1 MNAGTRVKPVNEML
15 VQVNHIS
22 PEAVLPVTAKHSSPF
37 RLQPSLSALETWG
50 FGFSGLLLWL
60 GPAPAMHAAL
70 GTQAIFVWVPGA
82 IVGILLNL
90 QVKRLGQHWQTI
102 AGGTPN
108 YTARLLESYPWLAA
122 YSAIGYFFGWAA
134 VPLVNAIIL
143 TDLIKANLTV
153 LGIACP
159 EILLKLGFTVLAF
172 IVALSGTRALG
183 ILHLFFIIPAIGFL
197 LTFCIQGLGWLS
209 LAAESPGL
217 LPTYWA
223 PFEWVKW
230 AKWFFI
236 AVYAVYACE
245 TASSFVADSRRPT
258 ATLKCLSVTAW
269 SIPIVYLGGSWVLM
283 RLGSQEAGDN
293 AFLNL
298 LTAAQ
303 PFWGESASLLVTFL
317 IASACLLSCATGFS
331 NSPRILYQ
339 LALDGYL
346 SPVFAVVSRRGVLGP
361 ALIFTLLM
369 SLVAVVWG
377 DVSRVVMVTGTG
389 YFASIVA
396 THLGLWLQ
404 RHQPQVW
411 LPRWSFAFFVIE
423 GVVLVVGGIAWDWI
437 DFIVGLLIP
446 AGLLAIDQGIRRV
459 PLSWCHPDWW
469 ERHYRTPAKEKIQ
482 DFVALQVGI
491 LLVLVCST
499 AIIVWSLRSYF
510 EGADSNLITSLFIVL
525 LLTISFTSIAIACWT
540 SLPQVT
546 SIIEAREKAEQL
558 FVVALDAIV
567 VLDSEGIICQVNPA
581 TQKLFAM
588 TSSQLIGQPLNE
600 LLPALTGNPAGWIAR
615 SEQTLLQ
622 PDHSARIVEVAISQA
637 SQRQWL
643 SEYVVILRDM
653 TERKQVEQTL
663 RQAEAQQRA
672 QAQALMV
679 TLQELRQAEAQLVQS
694 EKMSSLGQ
702 LVAGVAHEINNPVN
716 FIHGNL
722 THANLYIQDLLELLY
737 LYQTEYPQ
745 PSDEIAA
752 EADRIDLDFL
762 IEDLPK
768 LLASM
773 KVGAD
778 RIRDIVRSLR
788 TFSRID
794 QVEQKAVDL
803 HEGIDSTLMIL
814 GNRLKSRPGNADI
827 QIIKDYGE
835 IPPVECYAGQIN
847 QVFMNIL
854 VNAIDAIEE
863 VGVASEVTTTESAA
877 SQSDH
882 APAIHIRTTVNGSDF
897 VQISIIDNGPGMPEK
912 VRSQL
917 FNPFFTTKPS
927 GKGTGLGL
935 SISYQIVVEKH
946 GGSLRCVSE
955 PGQGTEFQIELPI
968 QRVSQQLPSIE

>member
-1 MNAGTRVKPVNEML
+1 MNAATRAKLVDESSVPMSPVAPNTVVPAL
-15 VQVNHIS
+15 LRQ
-22 PEAVLPVTAKHSSPF
+22 SSPF

-70 GTQAIFVWVPGA
+70 GPQAIFVWLPGA

-108 YTARLLESYPWLAA
+108 YTARLLEHYPWLAA

-143 TDLIKANLTV
+143 TDLIKANLSV

-209 LAAESPGL
+209 FSGNSPGFF
-217 LPTYWA
+217 PTDWA
-223 PFEWVKW
+223 TFHWIEW

-245 TASSFVADSRRPT
+245 TASSFVADSRRPN
-258 ATLKCLSVTAW
+258 ATLKCLSGTAW
-269 SIPIVYLGGSWVLM
+269 LIPIVYLGGSWVLM

-303 PFWGESASLLVTFL
+303 PFWGNSASLWVTFL

-331 NSPRILYQ
+331 NAPRILYQ
-339 LALDGYL
+339 LSLDGYL

-411 LPRWSFAFFVIE
+411 LPRWSLAFFAIE
-423 GVVLVVGGIAWDWI
+423 IGVLLVGGIAWDWV
-437 DFIVGLLIP
+437 DFGVGLFIP
-446 AGLLAIDQGIRRV
+446 AGLLAIDQGIRRL
-459 PLSWCHPDWW
+459 PFSLCQPDWW
-469 ERHYRTPAKEKIQ
+469 EQNYRKPPKEKIQ

-491 LLVLVCST
+491 LLALVCSI
-499 AIIVWSLRSYF
+499 AIIVWRLRSAF
-510 EGADSNLITSLFIVL
+510 DGVDSNLSTSLFVVL
-525 LLTISFTSIAIACWT
+525 LLTIAFTSIAIACWT

-558 FVVALDAIV
+558 FVVALDAIL
-567 VLDSEGIICQVNPA
+567 VLDATGTIYQVNPA
-581 TQKLFAM
+581 TQALFGTEAQ
-588 TSSQLIGQPLNE
+588 QLIGQPLQTW
-600 LLPALTGNPAGWIAR
+600 LPALPSTPATWVAR

-622 PDHSARIVEVAISQA
+622 PDQSLRMVEVAISQA

-643 SEYVVILRDM
+643 SEYVVILRDI
-653 TERKQVEQTL
+653 TERKRAEQTL
-663 RQAEAQQRA
+663 RQSEAQQRA

-679 TLQELRQAEAQLVQS
+679 AIQELRQAEAQLVQS

-722 THANLYIQDLLELLY
+722 THANQYVQDLLELVQ
-737 LYQTEYPQ
+737 LYQTEYPE
-745 PSDEIAA
+745 PPAAIAEAA
-752 EADRIDLDFL
+752 ERIDLNFL

-768 LLASM
+768 LLTSM

-778 RIRDIVRSLR
+778 RIREIVRSLR

-803 HEGIDSTLMIL
+803 HEGIDSTLLIL
-814 GNRLKSRPGNADI
+814 GNRLKSRPGYVDI
-827 QIIKDYGE
+827 QVVKDYGN
-835 IPPVECYAGQIN
+835 IPLVECYAGQVN

-863 VGVASEVTTTESAA
+863 LETTQETKNP
-877 SQSDH
+877 Q
-882 APAIHIRTTVNGSDF
+882 PAIKICTTVSDCDR
-897 VQISIIDNGPGMPEK
+897 VCISIIDNGSGIAEEI
-912 VRSQL
+912 RSQL

-935 SISYQIVVEKH
+935 SISYQIIVEKH
-946 GGSLRCVSE
+946 GGSLQCFSE
-955 PGQGTEFQIELPI
+955 LGKGTEFRIELPI
-968 QRVSQQLPSIE
+968 QHTA